1 MTAPGDRMDV
11 LCFGGE
17 DWWYHNRGHVD
28 MQLMR
33 HMAARGRVLY
43 VNSVVMR
50 KFNVGEGAM
59 FLTRLVRKAKSI
71 VRGVVRV
78 DENFFVY
85 SPVTLPVH
93 HVPVARRLN
102 QAGLYFQVRFA
113 STRVR
118 LKKPIVWVAC
128 PAACDAAR
136 KIPRQALV
144 YQRTDRYEEF
154 PGVDTGKIREM
165 DLVLKRAADV
175 TFFVNTALFEEE
187 RSQCRF
193 AYLLDHGVDYD
204 HFAHVDQT
212 EDVPK
217 EMKGLKSP
225 IVGFFGGID
234 DHTFDVALA
243 AEVAGKCPE
252 MTFVFVG
259 GVSADVTAL
268 EALANVHFIGKRP
281 YQQIPRYGRCFD
293 VAIMPWRQNRWI
305 EACNPVKLKEYLA
318 LGKPVVSTP
327 FRELENYQGLVYVGR
342 GSQEFAAALGRALAE
357 DGPQRR
363 RLRRARVWG
372 HSWDA
377 KAREAIEAIFS
388 FRHTSRRGIRGGE

>member
-1 MTAPGDRMDV
+1 MTAPGDALDV

-50 KFNVGEGAM
+50 KFNFGEGAM
-59 FLTRLVRKAKSI
+59 FLTRLIRKAKSI
-71 VRGVVRV
+71 GRGVVRV

-102 QAGLYFQVRFA
+102 QAGLYLQARFA
-113 STRVR
+113 SARAHLAR
-118 LKKPIVWVAC
+118 PIVWVAC
-128 PAACDAAR
+128 PAACEAALR
-136 KIPRQALV
+136 LPRQALV

-154 PGVDTGKIREM
+154 PGVDAGRIREM
-165 DLVLKRAADV
+165 DIVLKREADV

-204 HFAHVDQT
+204 HFANADGT
-212 EDVPK
+212 LGVPA
-217 EMKGLKSP
+217 EMQGLKSP

-243 AEVAGKCPE
+243 AQVAGECPE

-259 GVSADVTAL
+259 SVSADVTAL
-268 EALANVHFIGKRP
+268 EALSNVRLIGKRP
-281 YQQIPRYGRCFD
+281 YQEIPHYGRCFD

-318 LGKPVVSTP
+318 LGKPVISTP
-327 FRELENYQGLVYVGR
+327 FRELENYQGLVYVAKGP
-342 GSQEFAAALGRALAE
+342 QEFAAALGRALAE
-357 DGPQRR
+357 DSAERR
-363 RLRRARVWG
+363 RLRRARVRE

-377 KAREAIEAIFS
+377 KAREAIEAILLP
-388 FRHTSRRGIRGGE
+388 RHAPRGGIRGGE